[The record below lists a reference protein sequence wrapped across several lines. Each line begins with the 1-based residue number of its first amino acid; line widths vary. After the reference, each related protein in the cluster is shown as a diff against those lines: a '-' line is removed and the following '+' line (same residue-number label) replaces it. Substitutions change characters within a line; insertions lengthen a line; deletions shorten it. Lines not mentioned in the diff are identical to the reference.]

1 MTMVGEGPLGA
12 GEGWERCAHLPNGPP
27 CFSTH
32 IQVTSASLTWGWLCT
47 YPKAR
52 RSKAVWAPWATWV
65 SPPSPWP
72 TSLLGPLVVM
82 CPVSP
87 LLLGNLLYLME
98 QKELM
103 FLFYK

>member
-32 IQVTSASLTWGWLCT
+32 IQVTAASLTWGWLCT

-52 RSKAVWAPWATWV
+52 RSKAVWALWATWV
-65 SPPSPWP
+65 SLPSPDPPASW
-72 TSLLGPLVVM
+72 V
-82 CPVSP
+82 
-87 LLLGNLLYLME
+87 LLLSCVQSHHFCWEISCTSRNR
-98 QKELM
+98 KS
-103 FLFYK
+103 